1 MYKTIAVYSHIQ
13 DLNKF
18 EVFYANEVI
27 KRILRLEEVKHIRF
41 TTLIPTD
48 QVSTQSEE
56 VSVLIETYYHSAEA
70 LRSVL
75 DSEESKEITQCFLY
89 IQESGM
95 ARIESF
101 LGNEVV
107 FDSLLDES

>member
-13 DLNKF
+13 DLNEF
-18 EVFYANEVI
+18 EVFYTSEVI
-27 KRILRLEEVKHIRF
+27 PRILDFDEVKHIRF

-48 QVSTQSEE
+48 KVASQSEE

-75 DSEESKEITQCFLY
+75 DSEDSKEITKYFLY

-101 LGNEVV
+101 LGNESV
-107 FDSLLDES
+107 FDSFLDES

>member
-13 DLNKF
+13 DLNEF
-18 EVFYANEVI
+18 EAFYTNEVVP
-27 KRILRLEEVKHIRF
+27 RILGLEEVKHIRF

-48 QVSTQSEE
+48 QVVSQSEE
-56 VSVLIETYYHSAEA
+56 ISVLIETYYHSAAA

-75 DSEESKEITQCFLY
+75 DSEESKEITKYFLY

-101 LGNEVV
+101 LGSELVL
-107 FDSLLDES
+107 DSF